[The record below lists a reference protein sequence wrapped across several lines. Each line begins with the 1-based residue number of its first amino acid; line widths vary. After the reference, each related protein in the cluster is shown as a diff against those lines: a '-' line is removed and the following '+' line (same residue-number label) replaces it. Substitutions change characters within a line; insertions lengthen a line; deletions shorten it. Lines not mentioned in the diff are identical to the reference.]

1 MQSLRNDHHPAM
13 RGLTALLDGVCDAPF
28 YALKKD
34 RDWAM
39 SRIKDNRPGLKDRLV
54 ELVKKADS
62 EAVQSLLTDVDTWAK
77 WLKNARTAMGHLNT
91 GELEQKVPLED
102 ARYRLEYVTRA
113 LLHLIILSELG
124 STGEEQR
131 RVVLEHWRY
140 SADKFGEAV
149 AAGRR

>member
-13 RGLTALLDGVCDAPF
+13 RGLTALQDGVCDALF

-77 WLKNARTAMGHLNT
+77 WLKNARNAIGHLIPRP
-91 GELEQKVPLED
+91 GGKAWPESVDGLCGVRGVDMRKVPSELE
-102 ARYRLEYVTRA
+102 
-113 LLHLIILSELG
+113 
-124 STGEEQR
+124 
-131 RVVLEHWRY
+131 
-140 SADKFGEAV
+140 
-149 AAGRR
+149 

>member
-1 MQSLRNDHHPAM
+1 M

-28 YALKKD
+28 YDLKKD

-77 WLKNARTAMGHLNT
+77 WLKNARNAIGHLIPRP
-91 GELEQKVPLED
+91 GGKAWAPRGLGVAGCLLDELH
-102 ARYRLEYVTRA
+102 AA
-113 LLHLIILSELG
+113 
-124 STGEEQR
+124 
-131 RVVLEHWRY
+131 
-140 SADKFGEAV
+140 GEAEFGV
-149 AAGRR
+149 DVGEVGLHGAW